1 MLPRLTRK
9 TTRRSWLIRLPRIL
23 VHDTTASGKVA
34 LVTGASRGI
43 GRGIALGLGE
53 AGATVYVTGRTL
65 TGRSA
70 HMPFL
75 SGSLEHTAQEVTEL
89 GGLGIAVQCDHTD
102 DAQTRAV
109 VDRIRQEH
117 GRLDVLVNNVWG
129 GYEGLHIWD
138 ERGEKWNAPFWEQ
151 PTSIWDD
158 MFASGVRA
166 HYVTSQCAA
175 PLLIEARGL
184 LVGISFFAAT
194 RHQDTEGI
202 PYFLAKTATDRM
214 ALAMANHLHPHGV
227 TSVSLYP
234 GLVRTEG
241 ILRAPE
247 GRSTC
252 QIPSRPSS
260 SAARLRPWR
269 VTRTCSAG
277 RGRCW
282 WLPNLVTGMALR
294 TPTESGPGLCAQN
307 GRGDGPDHR
316 PGPDTSRPT
325 STAQRRRPMAGLCR
339 CSHGS
344 SMTRLGR
351 TVHPPSEVHSSRSP
365 GRAQRKRGSRTLP
378 LFVPSLRCG

>member
-1 MLPRLTRK
+1 M
-9 TTRRSWLIRLPRIL
+9 
-23 VHDTTASGKVA
+23 
-34 LVTGASRGI
+34 TGASRGI

-247 GRSTC
+247 GAFDLSNSESPQFIGRAV
-252 QIPSRPSS
+252 
-260 SAARLRPWR
+260 AALA
-269 VTRTCSAG
+269 SD
-277 RGRCW
+277 
-282 WLPNLVTGMALR
+282 PNVF
-294 TPTESGPGLCAQN
+294 
-307 GRGDGPDHR
+307 
-316 PGPDTSRPT
+316 
-325 STAQRRRPMAGLCR
+325 
-339 CSHGS
+339 
-344 SMTRLGR
+344 GR
-351 TVHPPSEVHSSRSP
+351 TGQVLVAAELGDRY
-365 GRAQRKRGSRTLP
+365 GFTDTDGKRPR
-378 LFVPSLRCG
+378 SLRSEWEG